1 MQLIVG
7 GAVHHLGHTLGLL
20 ADTHSGIDNLDTL
33 NPLSLQWWK
42 HRNYKS
48 CMNYQYKYRLFN
60 FSDGT
65 NGEGDYDDWDNLE
78 LGFFKNS
85 HFEQPR
91 KP

>member
-1 MQLIVG
+1 
-7 GAVHHLGHTLGLL
+7 
-20 ADTHSGIDNLDTL
+20 
-33 NPLSLQWWK
+33 
-42 HRNYKS
+42 
-48 CMNYQYKYRLFN
+48 MNYQYKYRLFN